1 MRRKKNSWAGSA
13 SLRPMADAIK
23 AVLWDIDG
31 TLITTG
37 GAGAV
42 AWQRAFQELY
52 GVEAN
57 IEEHTRSGMTDPEI
71 TEIIFAEVIGR
82 QGSEEERAAVVAK
95 YLEYMPDAVAESSGY
110 RVMPGIAEI
119 LPRLAEAGIVQG
131 VVTGNVEPA
140 ARIKLARGDLDRYF
154 TFGGYGSD
162 ARDRVEVT
170 ERAIERGAAAAGA
183 PLDLAATIAVGDTPR
198 DVSAGHGA
206 GIRVVGVATGA
217 YSLAEQEEAG
227 ADWAI
232 ADVTTGFPI

>member
-1 MRRKKNSWAGSA
+1 V
-13 SLRPMADAIK
+13 ADAIK
-23 AVLWDIDG
+23 AVLWDIDQ
-31 TLITTG
+31 TLLSTG

-42 AWQRAFQELY
+42 AWQRAFEELY

-71 TEIIFAEVIGR
+71 TEIIFEEVIGR
-82 QGSEEERAAVVAK
+82 KGTDEEHAAVVAK
-95 YLEYMPDAVAESSGY
+95 YLEYMPEAVAESKGY
-110 RVMPGIAEI
+110 EVKPGIAEI
-119 LPRLAEAGIVQG
+119 LPRLADAGIVQG
-131 VVTGNVEPA
+131 LVTGNVEPA
-140 ARIKLARGDLDRYF
+140 ARIKLARGDLDQYF

-162 ARDRVEVT
+162 ARDRTEVT
-170 ERAIERGAAAAGA
+170 QKAIERGGEASGA

-198 DVSAGHGA
+198 DVTAGHGA

-232 ADVTTGFPI
+232 EDVTNGFPV

>member
-1 MRRKKNSWAGSA
+1 V
-13 SLRPMADAIK
+13 ADAIK

-31 TLITTG
+31 TLLYTG

-42 AWQRAFQELY
+42 AWQRAFEELY

-71 TEIIFAEVIGR
+71 TEIIFEEVIGR
-82 QGSEEERAAVVAK
+82 KGTEAEHAAVVAK
-95 YLEYMPDAVAESSGY
+95 YLEYMPEAVAESKGY
-110 RVMPGIAEI
+110 EVKPGIAEI

-131 VVTGNVEPA
+131 LVTGNVEPA
-140 ARIKLARGDLDRYF
+140 ARIKLARGDLDKYF

-162 ARDRVEVT
+162 ARDRVKVT
-170 ERAIERGAAAAGA
+170 EKAIERGGEAAGA
-183 PLDLAATIAVGDTPR
+183 PLELAATIAVGDTPR
-198 DVSAGHGA
+198 DVVAGHGA

-232 ADVTTGFPI
+232 ADVTDGFPV

>member
-1 MRRKKNSWAGSA
+1 MT
-13 SLRPMADAIK
+13 DAIK
-23 AVLWDIDG
+23 AVLWDIDQ
-31 TLITTG
+31 TLLSTG

-42 AWQRAFQELY
+42 AWQRAFEELY

-71 TEIIFAEVIGR
+71 TEIIFEEVVGR
-82 QGSEEERAAVVAK
+82 KGTDEEHAAVVAK
-95 YLEYMPDAVAESSGY
+95 YLEYMPEAVAESPGY
-110 RVMPGIAEI
+110 EVKPGIAEI

-131 VVTGNVEPA
+131 LVTGNVEPA
-140 ARIKLARGDLDRYF
+140 ARIKLARGDLDQYF

-170 ERAIERGAAAAGA
+170 KKAIERGGEVAGA

-198 DVSAGHGA
+198 DVAAGHGV
-206 GIRVVGVATGA
+206 GIRVVGVATGS
-217 YSLAEQEEAG
+217 YSVAEQEAAG

-232 ADVTTGFPI
+232 PDVTHGFPI

>member
-1 MRRKKNSWAGSA
+1 
-13 SLRPMADAIK
+13 MADAIK

-42 AWQRAFQELY
+42 AWQRAFEDLY

-71 TEIIFAEVIGR
+71 TEIIFEEVIGR
-82 QGSEEERAAVVAK
+82 KGTDDEHAAVVAK
-95 YLEYMPDAVAESSGY
+95 YLEYMPDAVAESKGY
-110 RVMPGIAEI
+110 EVMPGIAAI
-119 LPRLAEAGIVQG
+119 LPRLADAGVVQG
-131 VVTGNVEPA
+131 LVTGNVEPA

-162 ARDRVEVT
+162 ARDRT
-170 ERAIERGAAAAGA
+170 ELTRKGIERGGEAAGA
-183 PLDLAATIAVGDTPR
+183 PLDLAATISVGDTPR

-217 YSLAEQEEAG
+217 YSVAEQEEAG

-232 ADVTTGFPI
+232 ADVTKGFPI

>member
-1 MRRKKNSWAGSA
+1 
-13 SLRPMADAIK
+13 MADAIK

-42 AWQRAFQELY
+42 AWQHAFEELY

-71 TEIIFAEVIGR
+71 TEIIFEEVIGR

-95 YLEYMPDAVAESSGY
+95 YLEYMPEAVAASKGY
-110 RVMPGIAEI
+110 EVKPGIAAI

-131 VVTGNVEPA
+131 LVTGNVEPA
-140 ARIKLARGDLDRYF
+140 ARIKLARGDLDEYF

-170 ERAIERGAAAAGA
+170 QRAIERGGEAAGA

-227 ADWAI
+227 ADWAL
-232 ADVTTGFPI
+232 ADVSKGFPI

>member
-1 MRRKKNSWAGSA
+1 MAGE
-13 SLRPMADAIK
+13 IK
-23 AVLWDIDG
+23 AILWDIDG

-42 AWQRAFQELY
+42 AWQRAFEELY

-57 IEEHTRSGMTDPEI
+57 IDEHTRAGMTDPEI
-71 TEIIFAEVIGR
+71 TEIIFAAVVGR
-82 QGSEEERAAVVAK
+82 PGTPEERAKVVTK

-119 LPRLAEAGIVQG
+119 LPRLADEGVLQGIVS
-131 VVTGNVEPA
+131 GNVEPA

-154 TFGGYGSD
+154 SFGGYGSD
-162 ARDRVEVT
+162 DRDRVKVT
-170 ERAIERGAAAAGA
+170 ERAIERGEGIAGA
-183 PLDLAATIAVGDTPR
+183 PLDRAATISVGDTPR

-217 YSLAEQEEAG
+217 YSVAEQEAAG

-232 ADVTTGFPI
+232 ADVTQGFPA